1 MYLSTYYWRAARFQ
15 NLLMFLSFTTGA
27 ASAAG
32 TAYSCVLSFSE
43 VRDAQSLALCNV
55 W

>member
-1 MYLSTYYWRAARFQ
+1 
-15 NLLMFLSFTTGA
+15 MFLSFTTGA

-43 VRDAQSLALCNV
+43 VRDAQSLALCSV
-55 W
+55 WYVPHYMRMKSGAAEE